1 MKSFKQFL
9 VNEQVLPKEEDNMLD
24 LDFQEKMKKKNDQKE
39 TKVEKDIQKVDDK
52 AEQDHL

>member
-1 MKSFKQFL
+1 
-9 VNEQVLPKEEDNMLD
+9 MLD